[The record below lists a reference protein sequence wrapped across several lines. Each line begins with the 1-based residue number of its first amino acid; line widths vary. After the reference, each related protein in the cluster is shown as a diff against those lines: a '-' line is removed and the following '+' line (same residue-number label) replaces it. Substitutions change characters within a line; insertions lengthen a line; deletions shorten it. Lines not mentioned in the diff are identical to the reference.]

1 VGTPDSHSH
10 SHSKKKHICEKIKTF
25 KIIAHVSLL
34 LASWPSS
41 MDNSEIVGGVAEE
54 YGILSSQCARV
65 HAATSKLKGQTKLPK
80 ILQFNAHRARFF
92 VATILSDEGAYGPVL
107 VERKDGNISGLNT

>member
-1 VGTPDSHSH
+1 
-10 SHSKKKHICEKIKTF
+10 
-25 KIIAHVSLL
+25 
-34 LASWPSS
+34 
-41 MDNSEIVGGVAEE
+41 MDNSDIVGGVAEE